1 MSRLRSAGHCDEKP
15 FTDHGVPVTSPADP
29 SSSSFHQ
36 TRTGESLNSFH
47 TMFPPQLPQPLGL
60 VSPMVSM
67 DKPPEI
73 GTQRSAMQLFS
84 TPAPAPA
91 LSQSHPP
98 YNETRIDA
106 GVAAAPFTVR
116 DAANAIP
123 PPNPPYLP
131 GI

>member
-29 SSSSFHQ
+29 SSSFHQ
-36 TRTGESLNSFH
+36 TRTGESLNPFQ
-47 TMFPPQLPQPLGL
+47 TMFSPQPPQPLSL

-73 GTQRSAMQLFS
+73 GTQRPAMQLFS
-84 TPAPAPA
+84 TPAPA

-116 DAANAIP
+116 DAANTIP
-123 PPNPPYLP
+123 PSHNSPYPP